1 MSEAE
6 SVARALGGQRA
17 GRGWIALCPAHDN
30 TRTPAL
36 SISEGRDG
44 RLLVKCHAGCAG
56 RDVLAA
62 LAARGV
68 ITGRSDWRPADA
80 QELVRRRAAEDA
92 RRLQRIRNGD
102 YSASVMLW
110 HSGRRPGPAKARRSR
125 LISGRHAAS
134 R

>member
-17 GRGWIALCPAHDN
+17 GRGWVAFCPAHDN

-56 RDVLAA
+56 DRQCRGSGVVMRRTEGDPATPGPLPAKRAGDALGLAHRAPPPGISDVEET
-62 LAARGV
+62 V
-68 ITGRSDWRPADA
+68 RSSI
-80 QELVRRRAAEDA
+80 QVSTSVRR
-92 RRLQRIRNGD
+92 
-102 YSASVMLW
+102 
-110 HSGRRPGPAKARRSR
+110 
-125 LISGRHAAS
+125 
-134 R
+134 